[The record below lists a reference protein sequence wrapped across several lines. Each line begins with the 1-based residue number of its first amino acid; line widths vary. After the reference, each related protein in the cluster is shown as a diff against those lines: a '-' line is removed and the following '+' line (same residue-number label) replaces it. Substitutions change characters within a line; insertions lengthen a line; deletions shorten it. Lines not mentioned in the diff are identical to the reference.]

1 MTADGTNK
9 PHPDLASIPPRVPL
23 SPVTDDGHVS
33 HTPGPWRAEVPPFEI
48 YAAVD
53 GLEFLIAEANGGRLL
68 SFDEAE
74 ANAELIAAAPELLR
88 LLHAAY
94 GALRSYE
101 LGNQSTELAKEVA
114 DAIQPL
120 LTRHGS
126 ALQSLTAKGN
136 HVRSPDNLPNRDEEG
151 DEVGR
156 PLQR

>member
-1 MTADGTNK
+1 MAMT
-9 PHPDLASIPPRVPL
+9 L
-23 SPVTDDGHVS
+23 TDDGHVS

-74 ANAELIAAAPELLR
+74 ANAELIADAPELLR

-94 GALRSYE
+94 GALRSYQNGH
-101 LGNQSTELAKEVA
+101 LSTGLAQEVA
-114 DAIQPL
+114 DEIQPV

-126 ALQSLTAKGN
+126 AM
-136 HVRSPDNLPNRDEEG
+136 VSP
-151 DEVGR
+151 
-156 PLQR
+156 